1 MYKTSIIFVKY
12 LVSERLGEGEINGVG
27 VGAGA
32 GSRCKMRRGSISNT
46 CKNGC

>member
-12 LVSERLGEGEINGVG
+12 LVSERLGEGEIDA
-27 VGAGA
+27 VGAEA